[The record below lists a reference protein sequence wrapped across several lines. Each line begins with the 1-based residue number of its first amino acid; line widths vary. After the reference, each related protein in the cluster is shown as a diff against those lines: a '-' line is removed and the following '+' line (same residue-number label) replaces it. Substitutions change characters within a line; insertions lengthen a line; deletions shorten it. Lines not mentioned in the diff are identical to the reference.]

1 MNIDNLIKEWANYER
16 NRLESGSGYPTQTIL
31 SSIIENPVRG
41 GFGSRLPTGIQFK
54 NLTDGVV
61 KTRHAVDSLQ
71 DKYRNVII
79 YRCVYNGTMTEIL
92 IKHYLNRSRNTAY
105 KHLDIAKKL
114 ISLYLSNN

>member
-1 MNIDNLIKEWANYER
+1 ME
-16 NRLESGSGYPTQTIL
+16 
-31 SSIIENPVRG
+31 
-41 GFGSRLPTGIQFK
+41 IQVKVK
-54 NLTDGVV
+54 NVY
-61 KTRHAVDSLQ
+61 AVDSLQ

-105 KHLDIAKKL
+105 KHLGIAKKL